1 MQITIQMRDV
11 YGEPKAYPADASA
24 EAFAAIA
31 GTKTLTRRTL
41 REVVRIGIVIVE
53 LDRYG
58 RECARH
64 DGGNVNLPATLR

>member
-1 MQITIQMRDV
+1 MQITIQMRNV

-24 EAFAAIA
+24 EMFATIA
-31 GTKTLTRRTL
+31 GTKILTRNTL
-41 REVVRIGIVIVE
+41 REVIRLGFTIIE